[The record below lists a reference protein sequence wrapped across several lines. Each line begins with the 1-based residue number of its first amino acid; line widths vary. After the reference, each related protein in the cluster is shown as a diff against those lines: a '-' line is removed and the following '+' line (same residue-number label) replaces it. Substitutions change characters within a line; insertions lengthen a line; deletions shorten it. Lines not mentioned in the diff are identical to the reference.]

1 MATSVLI
8 GQALSIL
15 ALPGRQDLGP
25 ESGPTIGE
33 TL

>member
-1 MATSVLI
+1 VSTSVLI
-8 GQALSIL
+8 DQALSIL
-15 ALPGRQDLGP
+15 AIPGRQDLSP